1 MLLQMLRV
9 SCITFFPPKINSLHR
24 YSALVAPLHSC
35 IGITCTKIPPFSF
48 EQNHFLHRM
57 FQEELTI
64 DDAPNPLEHFPMQEF
79 DAMVVRFLKLMPCFP
94 LPPDLWDIVGE
105 YLDTAKTLDVMTG
118 ECVYINLFQR
128 SNRIQNRI
136 LIVFVESPPDIT
148 NLEVT
153 ADGSFIYEVTLP
165 VVLTLRSLLDWE
177 GNSVFPPAHPEYEQ
191 KICAG
196 YADWHDCISASM
208 RQAFYRS
215 AWNFWG
221 HMAFHS
227 GEQTMHSMRYTLRL
241 VEKRGV
247 LSWDFA
253 NVCGNDALTVL
264 LQTQIYNLQGDL
276 DRVIQ
281 NDPPGMRILLSEM
294 GYHPQEFIRISHLD
308 PDVDDPEL
316 LESDDEMVIHPLEID
331 IDDEEDERVLF
342 LEEDF

>member
-105 YLDTAKTLDVMTG
+105 YLDTAKTLDVMAG

-136 LIVFVESPPDIT
+136 LIVLVVHYWTGKEIRSFPLHTLSTNKRFVLVMQI
-148 NLEVT
+148 
-153 ADGSFIYEVTLP
+153 GMI
-165 VVLTLRSLLDWE
+165 
-177 GNSVFPPAHPEYEQ
+177 VFPLP
-191 KICAG
+191 
-196 YADWHDCISASM
+196 
-208 RQAFYRS
+208 
-215 AWNFWG
+215 
-221 HMAFHS
+221 
-227 GEQTMHSMRYTLRL
+227 
-241 VEKRGV
+241 
-247 LSWDFA
+247 
-253 NVCGNDALTVL
+253 
-264 LQTQIYNLQGDL
+264 
-276 DRVIQ
+276 
-281 NDPPGMRILLSEM
+281 
-294 GYHPQEFIRISHLD
+294 
-308 PDVDDPEL
+308 
-316 LESDDEMVIHPLEID
+316 
-331 IDDEEDERVLF
+331 
-342 LEEDF
+342 